1 MDNENTQTEKDEP
14 RMPNPQEASSK
25 PDVDMRNEV
34 RKGGE
39 ATCKK

>member
-1 MDNENTQTEKDEP
+1 MENETPEIKKDEP
-14 RMPNPQEASSK
+14 KMPNPQEANNR

-39 ATCKK
+39 VPNKK